1 MKVHSWK
8 MEVKHQS
15 KAKHSLLLW
24 NAWTWLPASDLW
36 HQKIAG
42 AIFLWGVCMLI
53 RYKQSYEKIA
63 MGLLSFVPG
72 EENLKQLQQTMNEY
86 ESNDSWQLFLWKEED
101 ITGIVGVRIL
111 DEKTAE
117 LQHVSVN
124 PSHRNQGL
132 GKTMVKAL
140 IDLFDGRYT
149 LVPNKRTKDFF
160 ERCGFGDGQ

>member
-1 MKVHSWK
+1 
-8 MEVKHQS
+8 
-15 KAKHSLLLW
+15 
-24 NAWTWLPASDLW
+24 
-36 HQKIAG
+36 
-42 AIFLWGVCMLI
+42 MLI

-160 ERCGFGDGQ
+160 ERCGFGDDQ